1 MKKFEFI
8 TNENEINL
16 FDIVKDLSL
25 YDPPRKNL
33 HSAGSSLNLMLLK
46 IEADAID
53 RRFHWNVDRD
63 EIFCVLE
70 GQVRVEQKISGK
82 LTTSLIGGSMESF
95 FSIAANVAHRII
107 SVTPHSYILEI
118 IGGKFE
124 QGATKYEG

>member
-1 MKKFEFI
+1 MKKFKFI
-8 TNENEINL
+8 TNENNINL
-16 FDIVKDLSL
+16 FDVVKNLSL
-25 YDPPRKNL
+25 YNPPRKNL
-33 HSAGSSLNLMLLK
+33 HTAGSSLNLMLLK

-70 GQVRVEQKISGK
+70 GEVCIEQKISGK
-82 LTTSLIGGSMESF
+82 LTSNLVSGSMESF
-95 FSIAANVAHRII
+95 FSIAANVPHRVI